1 MKDKSE
7 TYRLHI
13 GNNRRR
19 SFTPNPTF
27 ILPSIA
33 CPMQLYIGFPQI
45 YSKQTQMRQKNAM
58 DQPQMHT
65 EDAQNLHTK

>member
-58 DQPQMHT
+58 DGSTTNAYRRCSKPT
-65 EDAQNLHTK
+65 Y